1 MKSFVDLM
9 MTNIPIFFIL
19 LVFICLIYSEFS
31 GICIS
36 WDNIGSI
43 LSGVIV
49 GDSVKVL
56 G

>member
-1 MKSFVDLM
+1 MKPFIDVLM
-9 MTNIPIFFIL
+9 ANLPIFFIL

-43 LSGVIV
+43 LRGVVV